1 MNFKYS
7 ARRCFQLLFISIV
20 LPALYMNAQT
30 KQEPCASAI
39 IHNKL
44 MAKKGEYAAKIK
56 ANEQLLQQAIS
67 NAGPVDQTQSSTY
80 KIPVVVHVIH
90 LGEPIGTGTNISDAQ
105 IYSAISSLNDAFG
118 KAPGSIY
125 DGNGVDTDIEFCLAS
140 KDPNGNPT
148 TGINR
153 INGTG
158 TADYENIGIDYDT
171 NEVQVKALSFW
182 DNTKYYNIW
191 VVSEIG
197 DNNGGSGTQGYA
209 YFPIAG
215 PFTEDGAV
223 VLYNAFGFD
232 PNMSLGYNLKPYT
245 NLNITLIHELGHGL
259 DLYHT
264 FEGDDGGTTCPP
276 NTAGQCLTEGDLVCD
291 VPPHIR
297 SASNC
302 VPDANANS
310 CAPGTTAA
318 DYQHNYMDYSSD
330 ACQNMFTADQAARM
344 VATLTSLRSSLVSA
358 SNLADCGCAGSTVN
372 ISQTAGTNPTCAGQA
387 VTFTAVPS
395 GGSSPAYQWML
406 NNSPLSGETNVTLS
420 STSLSSGSVTCVMT
434 VPGENPDTSNAID
447 FTSNPAVVPV
457 LYTAQISGTSPAC
470 TGDMLSF
477 VATAING
484 GSDPTYQWQVN
495 GVNAGSDTS
504 EFSSLFQAGTA
515 VVTCILTSNKPCAS
529 PVSVTSSPITLTIN
543 PGPVVNYV
551 SNQNICGGYV
561 GVTNFSSTP
570 SGATYAWTN
579 SNPSIGLSGS
589 GTGSVPSFTAINSTN
604 STVTATISV
613 TPILNGTCQGAP
625 STYTI
630 TVNPTPTILQNGS
643 ALTTFNTGSSYQW
656 FLDNEPIP
664 GATSSS
670 YTPVEQGD
678 YSVVIGGNP
687 CPSNII
693 TNTTAGIEQQQ
704 ATSFFNVYPNPSEGL
719 CTILFNTPAKA
730 TYKLELKNELGAAVY
745 EESLTDFNGMYSK
758 TIDLSHYGKGVYL
771 ISITGDGHETVR
783 KVVVH

>member
-1 MNFKYS
+1 MNFKYFNKP
-7 ARRCFQLLFISIV
+7 CFYLLFTTIIWSAFSI
-20 LPALYMNAQT
+20 NAQT
-30 KQEPCASAI
+30 KQEQCATAI

-44 MAKKGEYAAKIK
+44 MAKKGEYAHKIK
-56 ANEQLLQQAIS
+56 TNEQILQQAIS
-67 NAGPVDQTQSSTY
+67 NAGPIDQTQSSTY
-80 KIPVVVHVIH
+80 KIPLVVHVIH
-90 LGEPIGTGTNISDAQ
+90 LGEPLGTGTNISDAQ

-118 KAPGSIY
+118 KTPGSIY

-158 TADYENIGIDYDT
+158 TADYENIGIDSDT

-191 VVSEIG
+191 VVSEIS

-209 YFPIAG
+209 YYPPSG

-259 DLYHT
+259 DLFHT
-264 FEGDDGGTTCPP
+264 FQGDDGGTICPP
-276 NTAGQCLTEGDLVCD
+276 NTPGQCATEGDLVCD

-302 VPDANANS
+302 VPDGNANS
-310 CAPGTTAA
+310 CSPGSTAA

-330 ACQNMFTADQAARM
+330 ICQNMFTADQAARM
-344 VATLTSLRSSLVSA
+344 VATLTTLRSSLVSTA
-358 SNLADCGCAGSTVN
+358 NLAACGCAGSTVN
-372 ISQTAGTNPTCAGQA
+372 ISQTAGTNPVCAGQT

-395 GGSSPAYQWML
+395 GGSNPAYQWML
-406 NNSPLSGETNVTLS
+406 NNNPLSGETNVTLT
-420 STSLSSGSVTCVMT
+420 STSLGSGTVTCVMT
-434 VPGENPDTSNAID
+434 VPGESPDTSNAIT
-447 FTSNPAVVPV
+447 FTSNPNVVPV
-457 LYTAQISGTSPAC
+457 LYTAQTSGTSSAC

-477 VATAING
+477 IATAVNG
-484 GSDPTYQWQVN
+484 GTDPSYQWQIN
-495 GVNAGSDTS
+495 GSNAGTDTL
-504 EFSSLFQAGTA
+504 EFTSMLPAGTA
-515 VVTCILTSNKPCAS
+515 VITCILTSNKLCAS
-529 PVSVTSSPITLTIN
+529 PASVTSTPITVNVTA
-543 PGPVVNYV
+543 GPTVNFV

-570 SGATYAWTN
+570 SGANYTWTN

-589 GTGSVPSFTAINSTN
+589 GSGSVPSFTAVNSTN
-604 STVTATISV
+604 APVTATISV
-613 TPILNGTCQGAP
+613 TPVLNGTCLGFP
-625 STYTI
+625 STYTV
-630 TVNPTPTILQNGS
+630 TVNPTPTILLNGS
-643 ALTTFNTGSSYQW
+643 SMTTFNVGSSYQW

-664 GATSSS
+664 GATNPSHI
-670 YTPVEQGD
+670 PVEQGS
-678 YSVVIGGNP
+678 YSIVIGGNP

-693 TNTTAGIEQQQ
+693 TNTTAGVDDEQNNY
-704 ATSFFNVYPNPSEGL
+704 FFTVYPNPNDGI
-719 CTILFNTPAKA
+719 CTVLFNAPIKSV
-730 TYKLELKNELGAAVY
+730 YKLELTNELGAAVY
-745 EESLTDFNGMYSK
+745 EETLAGFNGIYSK
-758 TIDLSHYGKGVYL
+758 NLDLSHYGKGIYF
-771 ISITGDGHETVR
+771 ISITGEGRETIR
-783 KVVVH
+783 KIVVH